1 MEFISILYATLD
13 GNRQH
18 TLRKNEPACFADLNL
33 DKVITSITHDRE
45 VYNIK
50 PFFYSPLE
58 YLDDIYYRQGIIQ
71 DVGNENLYS
80 AIKEFSSDMQ
90 KIREISGK
98 KECRYYHYQQKRWE
112 LECILLYCQSV
123 TKFREH
129 LSSLLLRSSGM
140 TNFRNYLSGYI
151 DSENFKSLSAM
162 ASRIKDNL
170 EGFRYNLIIKGDT
183 INVEHH
189 ADEINYSDK
198 IISVFSKFKQ
208 RDVTVK
214 LDFKSHDT
222 VMTNVEARIL
232 ECVARLFPSVFS
244 ELDTFIETRSDY
256 QSHTLNIFEREIQF
270 YLASIEYFRNF
281 QNAGLSFC
289 IPEINVN
296 NKNITVTNGFDLA
309 LAYSLLKKK
318 ENVVCNDFQLR
329 ERERILV
336 VSGPNQGGKTTFA
349 RMIGQLHYL
358 ALLGLY
364 VPAEDANLFLVD
376 NIFTHFE
383 KSENI
388 HDFRGKL
395 YDDLVRIKSILDVA
409 TSKSLIIM
417 NEIFTSTTSH
427 DALYLGTQI
436 IKKIVMLDALC
447 VCVTFIDEL
456 TRLDRAIVS
465 MMSTVEND
473 ERASRTYRIARKPS
487 DGVAWSAT
495 LVQKYGLTYEK
506 IKGELNG

>member
-1 MEFISILYATLD
+1 
-13 GNRQH
+13 
-18 TLRKNEPACFADLNL
+18 
-33 DKVITSITHDRE
+33 
-45 VYNIK
+45 
-50 PFFYSPLE
+50 
-58 YLDDIYYRQGIIQ
+58 
-71 DVGNENLYS
+71 
-80 AIKEFSSDMQ
+80 
-90 KIREISGK
+90 
-98 KECRYYHYQQKRWE
+98 
-112 LECILLYCQSV
+112 
-123 TKFREH
+123 
-129 LSSLLLRSSGM
+129 M

-162 ASRIKDNL
+162 ANRIKDNL
-170 EGFRYNLIIKGDT
+170 EGIRYNLRIKGDT

-198 IISVFSKFKQ
+198 IINVFSKFKQ

-329 ERERILV
+329 ECERILV

-364 VPAEDANLFLVD
+364 
-376 NIFTHFE
+376 
-383 KSENI
+383 
-388 HDFRGKL
+388 
-395 YDDLVRIKSILDVA
+395 
-409 TSKSLIIM
+409 
-417 NEIFTSTTSH
+417 
-427 DALYLGTQI
+427 
-436 IKKIVMLDALC
+436 
-447 VCVTFIDEL
+447 
-456 TRLDRAIVS
+456 
-465 MMSTVEND
+465 
-473 ERASRTYRIARKPS
+473 
-487 DGVAWSAT
+487 
-495 LVQKYGLTYEK
+495 
-506 IKGELNG
+506 